1 MDSQEDEF
9 LNYAYDR
16 FEQTGGALG
25 PLFQFNLTPIGPRRR
40 WRNVVERAQFR
51 ATYQQLRDPTPRDSI
66 GLALVD
72 ALHTAIDG
80 DLRRDHRPD
89 HHFVNFSITAH
100 GFTHAYQSINFTVGE
115 FLKRSLRLDELLQSL
130 ANKLNSNESFSPEH
144 GFQVDITIV
153 AMPGPGSGRTKH
165 NPGRRCLEKENKK
178 KRSIITIGIKTNY
191 VAAEL

>member
-1 MDSQEDEF
+1 MNDLMDSQRDEF

-25 PLFQFNLTPIGPRRR
+25 PLFQFNLTRIGPRRR

-72 ALHTAIDG
+72 AVHTAIDG
-80 DLRRDHRPD
+80 ELRRDHRPD

-100 GFTHAYQSINFTVGE
+100 GFTHAYQSIQHRGRKAS
-115 FLKRSLRLDELLQSL
+115 FL
-130 ANKLNSNESFSPEH
+130 
-144 GFQVDITIV
+144 
-153 AMPGPGSGRTKH
+153 
-165 NPGRRCLEKENKK
+165 
-178 KRSIITIGIKTNY
+178 
-191 VAAEL
+191 